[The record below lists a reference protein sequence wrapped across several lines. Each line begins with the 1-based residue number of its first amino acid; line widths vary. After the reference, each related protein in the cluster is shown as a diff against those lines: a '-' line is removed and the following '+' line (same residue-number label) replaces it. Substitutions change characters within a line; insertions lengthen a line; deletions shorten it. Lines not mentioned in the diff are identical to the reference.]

1 MYSGILPVYL
11 DETGI
16 ATVLSHE
23 IAHVVAGHEA
33 ELTSA
38 HTVLA
43 VASIPALPFL
53 VLSQFVIM
61 VELAVI
67 FVPYLSLLLGS
78 FMFFS
83 RKRESEADYIG
94 LIMMSKAGY
103 DICQAPEF
111 LERMKKTI
119 DARLEEKD
127 ENGKPKYIRQ
137 SELFST
143 HPYVS
148 YNSSNSKLRP
158 V

>member
-1 MYSGILPVYL
+1 VYSGILLVCL

-33 ELTSA
+33 ELASA
-38 HTVLA
+38 HRVLA

-53 VLSQFVIM
+53 VLSEFVIM
-61 VELAVI
+61 VDLAVI

-111 LERMKKTI
+111 LERMKKKI
-119 DARLEEKD
+119 EARLEEKD

-137 SELFST
+137 SEFLSA

-148 YNSSNSKLRP
+148 YNSSNSKLRL